1 MALQKFRPKDENE
14 FLPVL
19 KIADLTRGYTDSEEK
34 ADINIKPECK
44 VFNGDIIFSWSG
56 TLLVDIWCGG
66 NAALNQHLFKVT
78 SETYSKWFYYYWT
91 KQHLANF
98 QHIAA
103 SKAVTMGHIKR
114 SHLTE
119 AICFVP
125 NETLFAHA
133 EKILSPL
140 VEKQIINKLEIFEL
154 QKTRDTLLPKL
165 LSGEIDV
172 SELEI

>member
-1 MALQKFRPKDENE
+1 
-14 FLPVL
+14 
-19 KIADLTRGYTDSEEK
+19 
-34 ADINIKPECK
+34 
-44 VFNGDIIFSWSG
+44 
-56 TLLVDIWCGG
+56 
-66 NAALNQHLFKVT
+66 
-78 SETYSKWFYYYWT
+78 
-91 KQHLANF
+91 
-98 QHIAA
+98 
-103 SKAVTMGHIKR
+103 MGHIKR

-172 SELEI
+172 SELKI

>member
-1 MALQKFRPKDENE
+1 
-14 FLPVL
+14 
-19 KIADLTRGYTDSEEK
+19 
-34 ADINIKPECK
+34 
-44 VFNGDIIFSWSG
+44 
-56 TLLVDIWCGG
+56 
-66 NAALNQHLFKVT
+66 
-78 SETYSKWFYYYWT
+78 
-91 KQHLANF
+91 
-98 QHIAA
+98 
-103 SKAVTMGHIKR
+103 MGHIKR

-125 NETLFAHA
+125 NESLLNHA

-172 SELEI
+172 SDLSLEME